1 MTVLRSLRAID
12 RTSLSLTRSDCHPTG
27 SHERRRLAAVAF
39 QLVDPASLMAG
50 PGPHPAA
57 SPFDKRVSEALGIS
71 AFEVYRVDL
80 PPGAETVRHDHR
92 DDQVEDVYAFLRGT
106 GWVVVDGEQVP
117 VKPGQFVAVT
127 VESSRQVWAG
137 EDGLDFIALC
147 AAPR

>member
-1 MTVLRSLRAID
+1 MD
-12 RTSLSLTRSDCHPTG
+12 PYY
-27 SHERRRLAAVAF
+27 RRRLAEVAF
-39 QLVDPASLMAG
+39 QLVDPASLTTG

-57 SPFDKRVSEALGIS
+57 SPFDKRVSEALGVS

-92 DDQVEDVYAFLRGT
+92 DDQVEDVYVFLRGA
-106 GWVVVDGEQVP
+106 GWVMVDGEQVP
-117 VKPGQFVAVT
+117 VKPSQFVAVT
-127 VESSRQVWAG
+127 ADSSRQVRAS